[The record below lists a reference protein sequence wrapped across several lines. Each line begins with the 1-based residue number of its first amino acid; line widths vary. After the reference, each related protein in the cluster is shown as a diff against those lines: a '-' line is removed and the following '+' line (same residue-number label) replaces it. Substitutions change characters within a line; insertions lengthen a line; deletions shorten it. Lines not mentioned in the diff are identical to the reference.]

1 MRRVQELEVWRTACD
16 GELPIVERLAINS
29 RGFIGFTPDS
39 DFLKTG
45 VRLSPFLIPQ
55 GAGPFLHRF
64 DAEENRTFH
73 GLFGLFVDCGGGTR
87 NRFFQS
93 FGTCNGHGRRNPTQ
107 SPLRKIS

>member
-1 MRRVQELEVWRTACD
+1 MRRVQELEVWWTACD
-16 GELPIVERLAINS
+16 GELRIVGQLAINS

-55 GAGPFLHRF
+55 EAGPFLPRF
-64 DAEENRTFH
+64 NAE
-73 GLFGLFVDCGGGTR
+73 